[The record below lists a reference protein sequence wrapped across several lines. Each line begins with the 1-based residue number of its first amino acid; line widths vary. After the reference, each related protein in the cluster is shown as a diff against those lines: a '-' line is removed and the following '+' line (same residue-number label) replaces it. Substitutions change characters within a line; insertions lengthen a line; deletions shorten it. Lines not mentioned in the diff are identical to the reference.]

1 MGRPLSGW
9 TKRHKKTFGT
19 RRKKWDG
26 NFRQPPKP
34 KYYWTIKKGR
44 CRWCG
49 EDIFKGRNDYIGEE
63 LNKRKSWHGDCAVE
77 YMIIYH
83 SREARRHVWLRDKG

>member
-19 RRKKWDG
+19 RKKKWDG

-34 KYYWTIKKGR
+34 KYYWTVKIYSKV
-44 CRWCG
+44 
-49 EDIFKGRNDYIGEE
+49 I
-63 LNKRKSWHGDCAVE
+63 
-77 YMIIYH
+77 MIT
-83 SREARRHVWLRDKG
+83 SEKN